1 MLLSHWKQ
9 DALHIKNFKIFPLK
23 RSLNARFSM
32 SFMLNKNLIEKKR
45 KDFIFFLWNWYFL
58 HWKTYMNSFIWKYLS
73 FTYIL
78 FNLVLFYRKKIPCAI
93 LCGKASGNG
102 KTKLQTSR
110 NRWNPTVGW
119 IEVNFD
125 ITENFNFMC
134 CAKVAFKK
142 LESFDSFPRSKKVL

>member
-9 DALHIKNFKIFPLK
+9 DALHIKYFKIFPLK

-32 SFMLNKNLIEKKR
+32 SFMLNLEFNRKKEER
-45 KDFIFFLWNWYFL
+45 LFIFLWNWYFL

-73 FTYIL
+73 FIYIL

-102 KTKLQTSR
+102 KTKLQNSR
-110 NRWNPTVGW
+110 NRWMDWGKLWYNW
-119 IEVNFD
+119 KYLNF
-125 ITENFNFMC
+125 IC
-134 CAKVAFKK
+134 CARVIFKN
-142 LESFDSFPRSKKVL
+142 LYILNSFQCSKSDKKIL